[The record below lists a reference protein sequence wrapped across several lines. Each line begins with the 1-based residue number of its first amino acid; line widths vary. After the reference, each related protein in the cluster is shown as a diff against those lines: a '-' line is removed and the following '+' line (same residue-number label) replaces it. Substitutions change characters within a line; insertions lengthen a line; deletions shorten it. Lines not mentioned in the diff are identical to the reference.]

1 MSDFDKEAERE
12 RLREKYGEDEAD
24 REATEQMSELLLKG
38 ATMTNAHC
46 DNCGDPIFR
55 YDGQEFCP
63 SCQRPVDRGQAPD
76 EGASDDGGDNI
87 EVTTPS
93 EDATVQFGDQSAD
106 DTAQQPADGSSGRQQ
121 PADGATGRRQPADSA
136 TGSQQPPAGQASPKR
151 TDDRTPSQPVDSP
164 EPAPEPSAART
175 RSAPSLDPSSTATE
189 TAASGTV
196 DEHLTNAQRL
206 LAQTIEKHARRAR
219 ETESPREAREH
230 LETAREAAATL
241 EETGF

>member
-63 SCQRPVDRGQAPD
+63 SCQRPVDRGEASD
-76 EGASDDGGDNI
+76 EGASDDGDNI

-106 DTAQQPADGSSGRQQ
+106 DSAHQAADGSSGPQPAVDDAASRRQSADSTAGGQQ
-121 PADGATGRRQPADSA
+121 PR
-136 TGSQQPPAGQASPKR
+136 AGQASPER
-151 TDDRTPSQPVDSP
+151 TDDRTPPQQVDSP
-164 EPAPEPSAART
+164 EPAPEQSADRT
-175 RSAPSLDPSSTATE
+175 RSAPSPDRASTATE
-189 TAASGTV
+189 TAASGAV
-196 DEHLTNAQRL
+196 GEYLTHAQRL
-206 LAQTIEKHARRAR
+206 LAQTIEEHARRAR